1 MTDDRKPT
9 TVKTDWFP
17 VRSSVVGTRS
27 SNRGE
32 GSIVSATRVTTVTL
46 REMKDR
52 GEKISMLTA
61 YDYPIARLLDE
72 VGVEVI
78 LVGDS
83 LAMVGLGYETTL
95 PVTMDEMLHHVRA
108 VSRGVKRAL
117 VVADMPF
124 GSFQVSAE
132 EGVRNAGR
140 FLKEAGAHAVKLEG
154 GREVKDLTHRLT
166 GIGIPVMGHL
176 GLTPQM
182 VHQFGGFKVQAR
194 TAAAAERLVEEALL
208 LEEAGI
214 FSLVLEGIPWQVAE
228 AITEELRIPT
238 IGIGAG
244 SSCDGQVLV
253 TNDLLGLF
261 DDFTPK
267 FVKRYASLKET
278 ITAAFA
284 EYHGEVKAGQFPG
297 REHAFRLDEGESR
310 RWEQRLNRRRRTVKT
325 LGRG

>member
-1 MTDDRKPT
+1 
-9 TVKTDWFP
+9 V
-17 VRSSVVGTRS
+17 
-27 SNRGE
+27 
-32 GSIVSATRVTTVTL
+32 ATARVTTVTL

-72 VGVEVI
+72 AGIEVI

-95 PVTMDEMLHHVRA
+95 PVTMEEMLHHVRA
-108 VSRGVKRAL
+108 VGRGVKRAL
-117 VVADMPF
+117 LVADMPF
-124 GSFQVSAE
+124 GSFQASVE

-140 FLKEAGAHAVKLEG
+140 FLKEAGAQAVKLEG
-154 GREVKDLTHRLT
+154 GREVADLTRRLT
-166 GIGIPVMGHL
+166 SVGIPVMGHL

-182 VHQFGGFKVQAR
+182 VHQFGGFKVQGR
-194 TAAAAERLVEEALL
+194 TAAAAERLREDALL
-208 LEEAGI
+208 LEEVGVFA
-214 FSLVLEGIPWQVAE
+214 LVLEGIPWQVAE
-228 AITEELRIPT
+228 VITRELRIPT

-261 DDFTPK
+261 DDFAPK
-267 FVKRYASLKET
+267 FVKRYANLKET
-278 ITAAFA
+278 IAAAFTR
-284 EYHGEVKAGQFPG
+284 YRQEVKAGEFPG
-297 REHAFRLDEGESR
+297 PEHAFRLDEGEVR
-310 RWEQRLNRRRRTVKT
+310 RWQEQLDRRRRQVKT

>member
-1 MTDDRKPT
+1 
-9 TVKTDWFP
+9 V
-17 VRSSVVGTRS
+17 
-27 SNRGE
+27 
-32 GSIVSATRVTTVTL
+32 ATARVTTVTL

-72 VGVEVI
+72 AGIEVI

-95 PVTMDEMLHHVRA
+95 PVTMEEMLHHVRA

-117 VVADMPF
+117 LVADMPF
-124 GSFQVSAE
+124 GSFQASVE

-140 FLKEAGAHAVKLEG
+140 FLKEAGAQAVKLEG
-154 GREVKDLTHRLT
+154 GREVADLTRRLT
-166 GIGIPVMGHL
+166 SVGIPVMGHL

-182 VHQFGGFKVQAR
+182 VHQFGGFKVQGR
-194 TAAAAERLVEEALL
+194 TAAAAERLREDALL
-208 LEEAGI
+208 LEEVGVFA
-214 FSLVLEGIPWQVAE
+214 LVLEGIPWQVAE
-228 AITEELRIPT
+228 VITRELRIPT

-261 DDFTPK
+261 DDFAPK
-267 FVKRYASLKET
+267 FVKRYANLKET
-278 ITAAFA
+278 IAAAFTR
-284 EYHGEVKAGQFPG
+284 YRQEVKAGEFPG
-297 REHAFRLDEGESR
+297 PEHAFRLDEGEVR
-310 RWEQRLNRRRRTVKT
+310 RWQEQLDRRRRQVKT

>member
-1 MTDDRKPT
+1 
-9 TVKTDWFP
+9 V
-17 VRSSVVGTRS
+17 
-27 SNRGE
+27 
-32 GSIVSATRVTTVTL
+32 ATARVTTVTL

-52 GEKISMLTA
+52 SERISMLTA

-72 VGVEVI
+72 AGIEVI

-95 PVTMDEMLHHVRA
+95 PVTMEEMLHHVRA

-117 VVADMPF
+117 LVADMPF
-124 GSFQVSAE
+124 GSFQASVE

-140 FLKEAGAHAVKLEG
+140 FLKEAGAQAVKLEG
-154 GREVKDLTHRLT
+154 GREVADLTRRLT
-166 GIGIPVMGHL
+166 SVGMPVMGHL

-182 VHQFGGFKVQAR
+182 VHQFGGFKVQGR
-194 TAAAAERLVEEALL
+194 TAAAAERLREDALL
-208 LEEAGI
+208 LEEAGV
-214 FSLVLEGIPWQVAE
+214 FALVLEGIPWQVAE
-228 AITEELRIPT
+228 VITKELRIPT

-267 FVKRYASLKET
+267 FVKRYANLKET
-278 ITAAFA
+278 IAAAFTR
-284 EYHGEVKAGQFPG
+284 YRQEVKAGEYPG
-297 REHAFRLDEGESR
+297 PEHAFRLDEGEVR
-310 RWEQRLNRRRRTVKT
+310 RWQEQLDRRRRQVKT

>member
-1 MTDDRKPT
+1 M
-9 TVKTDWFP
+9 
-17 VRSSVVGTRS
+17 
-27 SNRGE
+27 
-32 GSIVSATRVTTVTL
+32 ATARVTTVTL

-52 GEKISMLTA
+52 SERISMLTA

-72 VGVEVI
+72 AGIEVI

-95 PVTMDEMLHHVRA
+95 PVTMEEMLHHVRA

-117 VVADMPF
+117 LVADMPF
-124 GSFQVSAE
+124 GSFQASVE
-132 EGVRNAGR
+132 DGVRNAGR
-140 FLKEAGAHAVKLEG
+140 FLKEAGAQAVKLEG
-154 GREVKDLTHRLT
+154 GREVADLTRRLT
-166 GIGIPVMGHL
+166 SVGIPVMGHL

-182 VHQFGGFKVQAR
+182 VHQFGGFKVQGR
-194 TAAAAERLVEEALL
+194 TAAAAERLREDALL
-208 LEEAGI
+208 LEEAGV
-214 FSLVLEGIPWQVAE
+214 FALVLEGIPWQVAE
-228 AITEELRIPT
+228 VITGELRIPT

-267 FVKRYASLKET
+267 FVKRYANLKET
-278 ITAAFA
+278 IAAAFTR
-284 EYHGEVKAGQFPG
+284 YRQEVKAGEYPG
-297 REHAFRLDEGESR
+297 PEHAFRLDDGEVR
-310 RWEQRLNRRRRTVKT
+310 RWQEQLDRRRRQVKT

>member
-1 MTDDRKPT
+1 M
-9 TVKTDWFP
+9 
-17 VRSSVVGTRS
+17 
-27 SNRGE
+27 
-32 GSIVSATRVTTVTL
+32 ATARVTTVTL

-72 VGVEVI
+72 AGIEVI

-95 PVTMDEMLHHVRA
+95 PVTMEEMLHHVRA
-108 VSRGVKRAL
+108 VGRGVKRAL
-117 VVADMPF
+117 LVADMPF
-124 GSFQVSAE
+124 GSFQASVE

-140 FLKEAGAHAVKLEG
+140 FLKEAGAQAVKLEG
-154 GREVKDLTHRLT
+154 GREVADLTRRLT
-166 GIGIPVMGHL
+166 SVGIPVMGHL

-182 VHQFGGFKVQAR
+182 VHQFGGFKVQGR
-194 TAAAAERLVEEALL
+194 TAAAAERLREDALL
-208 LEEAGI
+208 LEEVGVFA
-214 FSLVLEGIPWQVAE
+214 LVLEGIPWQVAE
-228 AITEELRIPT
+228 VITRELRIPT

-261 DDFTPK
+261 DDFAPK
-267 FVKRYASLKET
+267 FVKRYANLKET
-278 ITAAFA
+278 IAAAFTR
-284 EYHGEVKAGQFPG
+284 YRQEVKAGEFPG
-297 REHAFRLDEGESR
+297 PEHAFRLDEGEVR
-310 RWEQRLNRRRRTVKT
+310 RWQEQLDRRRRQVKT

>member
-1 MTDDRKPT
+1 MA
-9 TVKTDWFP
+9 F
-17 VRSSVVGTRS
+17 
-27 SNRGE
+27 
-32 GSIVSATRVTTVTL
+32 TRVTTVTL

-72 VGVEVI
+72 AGIDVI

-108 VSRGVKRAL
+108 VARGVKRAL

-124 GSFQVSAE
+124 GSFQISVE

-154 GREVKDLTHRLT
+154 GREVTELTRRLT

-194 TAAAAERLVEEALL
+194 SAAAAERLLEEALL

-228 AITEELRIPT
+228 VITAELHIPT

-244 SSCDGQVLV
+244 LSCDGQVLV

-278 ITAAFA
+278 ITTAFVQF
-284 EYHGEVKAGQFPG
+284 HRDVKAAQFPG
-297 REHAFRLDEGESR
+297 PEHAFRLDDAEGR
-310 RWEQRLNRRRRTVKT
+310 RWEQHLQRRRRQVKT
-325 LGRG
+325 FGKG

>member
-1 MTDDRKPT
+1 M
-9 TVKTDWFP
+9 
-17 VRSSVVGTRS
+17 
-27 SNRGE
+27 
-32 GSIVSATRVTTVTL
+32 ATARVTTVTL

-52 GEKISMLTA
+52 GERISMLTA

-72 VGVEVI
+72 AGIEVI

-95 PVTMDEMLHHVRA
+95 PVTMEEMLHHVRA

-117 VVADMPF
+117 LVGDMPF
-124 GSFQVSAE
+124 GSFQASVE

-140 FLKEAGAHAVKLEG
+140 FLKEAGAQAVKLEG
-154 GREVKDLTHRLT
+154 GREVADLTRRLT
-166 GIGIPVMGHL
+166 SVGIPVMGHL

-182 VHQFGGFKVQAR
+182 VHQFGGFKVQGR
-194 TAAAAERLVEEALL
+194 TAAAAERLREDALL
-208 LEEAGI
+208 LEEAGV
-214 FSLVLEGIPWQVAE
+214 FALVLEGIPWQVAE
-228 AITEELRIPT
+228 VITKELRIPT

-267 FVKRYASLKET
+267 FVKRYANLKET
-278 ITAAFA
+278 IAAAFTR
-284 EYHGEVKAGQFPG
+284 YRQEVKAGEYPG
-297 REHAFRLDEGESR
+297 PEHAFRLDEGEVR
-310 RWEQRLNRRRRTVKT
+310 RWQEQLDRRRRQVKT

>member
-1 MTDDRKPT
+1 M
-9 TVKTDWFP
+9 
-17 VRSSVVGTRS
+17 
-27 SNRGE
+27 
-32 GSIVSATRVTTVTL
+32 ATARVTTVTL

-52 GEKISMLTA
+52 GERISMLTA

-72 VGVEVI
+72 AGIEVI

-95 PVTMDEMLHHVRA
+95 PVTMEEMLHHVRA

-117 VVADMPF
+117 LVADMPF
-124 GSFQVSAE
+124 GSFQASVE
-132 EGVRNAGR
+132 EGIRNAGR
-140 FLKEAGAHAVKLEG
+140 FLKEAGAQAVKLEG
-154 GREVKDLTHRLT
+154 GREVADLTQRLT
-166 GIGIPVMGHL
+166 SVGIPVMGHL

-182 VHQFGGFKVQAR
+182 VHQFGGFKVQGR
-194 TAAAAERLVEEALL
+194 TAAAAERLREDARL
-208 LEEAGI
+208 LEEAGV
-214 FSLVLEGIPWQVAE
+214 FALVLEGIPWQVAE
-228 AITEELRIPT
+228 VITKELRIPT

-267 FVKRYASLKET
+267 FVKRYANIKEV
-278 ITAAFA
+278 IATAFTRYRQEVRA
-284 EYHGEVKAGQFPG
+284 GEFPG
-297 REHAFRLDEGESR
+297 PEHAFRLDEGEVR
-310 RWEQRLNRRRRTVKT
+310 RWQDQLDRRRRQVKT

>member
-1 MTDDRKPT
+1 M
-9 TVKTDWFP
+9 
-17 VRSSVVGTRS
+17 
-27 SNRGE
+27 
-32 GSIVSATRVTTVTL
+32 ATARVTTVTL

-72 VGVEVI
+72 AGIEVI

-83 LAMVGLGYETTL
+83 VAMVGLGYETTL
-95 PVTMDEMLHHVRA
+95 PVTMEEMLHHVRA

-117 VVADMPF
+117 LVADMPF
-124 GSFQVSAE
+124 GSFQASVE

-140 FLKEAGAHAVKLEG
+140 FLKEAGAQAVKLEG
-154 GREVKDLTHRLT
+154 GREVADLTRRLT
-166 GIGIPVMGHL
+166 SVGIPVMGHL

-182 VHQFGGFKVQAR
+182 VHQFGGFKVQGR
-194 TAAAAERLVEEALL
+194 TAAAAERLREDALL
-208 LEEAGI
+208 LEEVGVFA
-214 FSLVLEGIPWQVAE
+214 LVLEGIPWQVAE
-228 AITEELRIPT
+228 VITRELRIPT

-261 DDFTPK
+261 DDFAPK
-267 FVKRYASLKET
+267 FVKRYANLKET
-278 ITAAFA
+278 IAAAFTR
-284 EYHGEVKAGQFPG
+284 YRQEVKAGEFPG
-297 REHAFRLDEGESR
+297 PEHAFRLDEGEVR
-310 RWEQRLNRRRRTVKT
+310 RWQEQLDRRRRQVKT

>member
-1 MTDDRKPT
+1 M
-9 TVKTDWFP
+9 
-17 VRSSVVGTRS
+17 
-27 SNRGE
+27 
-32 GSIVSATRVTTVTL
+32 ATARVTTVTL

-72 VGVEVI
+72 AGIEVI

-95 PVTMDEMLHHVRA
+95 PVTMEEMLHHVRA

-117 VVADMPF
+117 LVADMPF
-124 GSFQVSAE
+124 GSFQASVE

-140 FLKEAGAHAVKLEG
+140 FLKEAGAQAVKLEG
-154 GREVKDLTHRLT
+154 GREVADLTRRLT
-166 GIGIPVMGHL
+166 SVGIPVMGHL

-182 VHQFGGFKVQAR
+182 VHQFGGFKVQGR
-194 TAAAAERLVEEALL
+194 TAAAAERLREDALL

-214 FSLVLEGIPWQVAE
+214 FALVLEGIPWQVAE
-228 AITEELRIPT
+228 VITRELRIPT

-261 DDFTPK
+261 DDFAPK
-267 FVKRYASLKET
+267 FVKRYANLKET
-278 ITAAFA
+278 IAAAFTRYRQEVTA
-284 EYHGEVKAGQFPG
+284 GEFPG
-297 REHAFRLDEGESR
+297 PEHAFRLDEGEGR
-310 RWEQRLNRRRRTVKT
+310 RWQEQLDRRRRQVKT

>member
-1 MTDDRKPT
+1 MSTP
-9 TVKTDWFP
+9 
-17 VRSSVVGTRS
+17 
-27 SNRGE
+27 
-32 GSIVSATRVTTVTL
+32 RVTTVTL
-46 REMKDR
+46 RELKER

-61 YDYPIARLLDE
+61 YDYPIARLLDA
-72 VGVEVI
+72 VGVDVI

-124 GSFQVSAE
+124 GSFQVSLE

-154 GREVKDLTHRLT
+154 GREVADLTRRLT

-194 TAAAAERLVEEALL
+194 SAAAAERLVDEALL

-228 AITEELRIPT
+228 AITAELRTPT

-244 SSCDGQVLV
+244 SACDGQVLV

-267 FVKRYASLKET
+267 FVKRYAALKET
-278 ITAAFA
+278 ITSAFA
-284 EYHGEVKAGQFPG
+284 QYHHDVKAGQFPG
-297 REHAFRLDEGESR
+297 PEHAFRLDEAESR
-310 RWEQRLNRRRRTVKT
+310 RWEQYLHRRHRQIRT
-325 LGRG
+325 LGKG

>member
-1 MTDDRKPT
+1 
-9 TVKTDWFP
+9 
-17 VRSSVVGTRS
+17 
-27 SNRGE
+27 
-32 GSIVSATRVTTVTL
+32 
-46 REMKDR
+46 MKDR
-52 GEKISMLTA
+52 GERISMLTA

-72 VGVEVI
+72 AGIEVI

-95 PVTMDEMLHHVRA
+95 PVTMEEMLHHVRA

-117 VVADMPF
+117 LVADMPF
-124 GSFQVSAE
+124 GSFQASVE

-140 FLKEAGAHAVKLEG
+140 FLKEAGAQAVKLEG
-154 GREVKDLTHRLT
+154 GREVADLTRRLT
-166 GIGIPVMGHL
+166 SVGIPVMGHL

-182 VHQFGGFKVQAR
+182 VHQFGGFKVQGR
-194 TAAAAERLVEEALL
+194 TAAAAERLREDALL

-214 FSLVLEGIPWQVAE
+214 FALVLEGIPWQVAE
-228 AITEELRIPT
+228 VITRELRIPT

-267 FVKRYASLKET
+267 FVKRYANLKE
-278 ITAAFA
+278 IIAAAFTRYLQEVRA
-284 EYHGEVKAGQFPG
+284 GEFPG
-297 REHAFRLDEGESR
+297 PEHAFRLDEGEGR
-310 RWEQRLNRRRRTVKT
+310 RWQEQLDWRRRQVKT

>member
-1 MTDDRKPT
+1 M
-9 TVKTDWFP
+9 
-17 VRSSVVGTRS
+17 
-27 SNRGE
+27 
-32 GSIVSATRVTTVTL
+32 ATARVTTVTL

-72 VGVEVI
+72 AGIEVI

-95 PVTMDEMLHHVRA
+95 PVTMEEMLHHVRA

-117 VVADMPF
+117 LVADMPF
-124 GSFQVSAE
+124 GSFQASVE

-140 FLKEAGAHAVKLEG
+140 FLKEAGAQAVKLEG
-154 GREVKDLTHRLT
+154 GREVADLTRRLT
-166 GIGIPVMGHL
+166 SVGIPVMGHL

-182 VHQFGGFKVQAR
+182 VHQFGGFKVQGR
-194 TAAAAERLVEEALL
+194 TAAAAERLREDALL

-228 AITEELRIPT
+228 VITTELRIPT

-261 DDFTPK
+261 DDFAPK
-267 FVKRYASLKET
+267 FVKRYANLKET
-278 ITAAFA
+278 IAAAFTR
-284 EYHGEVKAGQFPG
+284 YRQEVKAGEYPG
-297 REHAFRLDEGESR
+297 PEHAFRLDEGEVR
-310 RWEQRLNRRRRTVKT
+310 RWHEQLDRRRRQVKT

>member
-1 MTDDRKPT
+1 M
-9 TVKTDWFP
+9 
-17 VRSSVVGTRS
+17 
-27 SNRGE
+27 NRGKE
-32 GSIVSATRVTTVTL
+32 GSIVSAAGVTTVTL
-46 REMKDR
+46 REMKNR

-72 VGVEVI
+72 AGIDVI

-124 GSFQVSAE
+124 GSFQVSVE

-154 GREVKDLTHRLT
+154 GREVADLTRRLT

-194 TAAAAERLVEEALL
+194 SAAAAERLLEEALL

-228 AITEELRIPT
+228 VITAELRIPT

-244 SSCDGQVLV
+244 LSCDGQVLV

-267 FVKRYASLKET
+267 FVKRYAQLKET

-284 EYHGEVKAGQFPG
+284 RYHEDVKAEQFPG
-297 REHAFRLDEGESR
+297 LEHAFRLDEGESR
-310 RWEQRLNRRRRTVKT
+310 RWEQYLHRRRRQVKT

>member
-1 MTDDRKPT
+1 M
-9 TVKTDWFP
+9 
-17 VRSSVVGTRS
+17 
-27 SNRGE
+27 
-32 GSIVSATRVTTVTL
+32 ATARITTVTL

-72 VGVEVI
+72 AGIEVI

-83 LAMVGLGYETTL
+83 LGMVGLGYETTL
-95 PVTMDEMLHHVRA
+95 PVTMEEMLHHVRA
-108 VSRGVKRAL
+108 VNRGVKRAL

-124 GSFQVSAE
+124 GSYQASE
-132 EGVRNAGR
+132 EDGFKNAVR

-154 GREVKDLTHRLT
+154 GREVADLTRHLT
-166 GIGIPVMGHL
+166 GAGIPVMGHL

-194 TAAAAERLVEEALL
+194 TAAAAERLLEDALL
-208 LEEAGI
+208 LEKAGA

-228 AITEELRIPT
+228 VITKELRTPT

-244 SSCDGQVLV
+244 PFCDGQVLV

-261 DDFTPK
+261 DDFLPK
-267 FVKRYASLKET
+267 FVKRYANVKQVVTEAF
-278 ITAAFA
+278 TA
-284 EYHGEVKAGQFPG
+284 YHQEVKTGHFPG
-297 REHAFRLDEGESR
+297 PEHAFRLDEAESQ
-310 RWEQRLNRRRRTVKT
+310 RWEQQLHRRRRQVKT

>member
-1 MTDDRKPT
+1 M
-9 TVKTDWFP
+9 
-17 VRSSVVGTRS
+17 
-27 SNRGE
+27 
-32 GSIVSATRVTTVTL
+32 ATARVTTVTL

-72 VGVEVI
+72 AGIEVI

-95 PVTMDEMLHHVRA
+95 PVTMEEMLHHVRA

-117 VVADMPF
+117 LVADMPF
-124 GSFQVSAE
+124 GSFQASVE

-140 FLKEAGAHAVKLEG
+140 FLKEAGAQAVKLEG
-154 GREVKDLTHRLT
+154 GREVADLTRRLT
-166 GIGIPVMGHL
+166 SVGIPVMGHL

-182 VHQFGGFKVQAR
+182 VHQFGGFKVQGR
-194 TAAAAERLVEEALL
+194 TAAAAERLREDALL
-208 LEEAGI
+208 LEEAGV
-214 FSLVLEGIPWQVAE
+214 FALVLEGIPWQVAE
-228 AITEELRIPT
+228 VITRELRIPT

-261 DDFTPK
+261 DDFAPK
-267 FVKRYASLKET
+267 FVKRYANLKET
-278 ITAAFA
+278 IAAAFTR
-284 EYHGEVKAGQFPG
+284 YRQEVKAGEFPG
-297 REHAFRLDEGESR
+297 PEHAFRLDEGEVR
-310 RWEQRLNRRRRTVKT
+310 RWHEQLDRRRRQVKT

>member
-1 MTDDRKPT
+1 M
-9 TVKTDWFP
+9 
-17 VRSSVVGTRS
+17 
-27 SNRGE
+27 
-32 GSIVSATRVTTVTL
+32 ATARVTTVTL

-52 GEKISMLTA
+52 GERISMLTA

-72 VGVEVI
+72 AGIEVI

-95 PVTMDEMLHHVRA
+95 PVTMEEMLHHVRA

-117 VVADMPF
+117 LVADMPF
-124 GSFQVSAE
+124 GSFQASVE
-132 EGVRNAGR
+132 EGIRNAGR
-140 FLKEAGAHAVKLEG
+140 FLKEAGAQAVKLEG
-154 GREVKDLTHRLT
+154 GREVADLTQRLT
-166 GIGIPVMGHL
+166 SVGIPVMGHL

-182 VHQFGGFKVQAR
+182 VHQFGGFKVQGR
-194 TAAAAERLVEEALL
+194 TAAAAERLREDARL
-208 LEEAGI
+208 LEEAGV
-214 FSLVLEGIPWQVAE
+214 FALVLEGIPWQVAE
-228 AITEELRIPT
+228 VITKELRIPT

-267 FVKRYASLKET
+267 FVKRYANLKET
-278 ITAAFA
+278 IATAFTRYRQEVRA
-284 EYHGEVKAGQFPG
+284 GEFPG
-297 REHAFRLDEGESR
+297 PEHAFRLDEGEVR
-310 RWEQRLNRRRRTVKT
+310 RWQDQLDRRRRQVKT

>member
-1 MTDDRKPT
+1 M
-9 TVKTDWFP
+9 
-17 VRSSVVGTRS
+17 
-27 SNRGE
+27 
-32 GSIVSATRVTTVTL
+32 ATARVTTVTL

-72 VGVEVI
+72 AGIEVI

-95 PVTMDEMLHHVRA
+95 PVTMEEMLHHVRA

-117 VVADMPF
+117 LVADMPF
-124 GSFQVSAE
+124 GSFQASVE
-132 EGVRNAGR
+132 DGVRNAGR
-140 FLKEAGAHAVKLEG
+140 FLKEAGAQAVKLEG
-154 GREVKDLTHRLT
+154 GREVADLTRRLT
-166 GIGIPVMGHL
+166 SVGIPVMGHL

-182 VHQFGGFKVQAR
+182 VHQFGGFKVQGR
-194 TAAAAERLVEEALL
+194 TAAAAERLREDALL
-208 LEEAGI
+208 LEEAGV
-214 FSLVLEGIPWQVAE
+214 FALVLEGIPWQVAE
-228 AITEELRIPT
+228 VITKELRIPT

-261 DDFTPK
+261 DDFAPK
-267 FVKRYASLKET
+267 FVKRYANLKET
-278 ITAAFA
+278 IAAAFTR
-284 EYHGEVKAGQFPG
+284 YRQEVKAGEFPG
-297 REHAFRLDEGESR
+297 PEHAFRLDEGEVR
-310 RWEQRLNRRRRTVKT
+310 RWQEQLDRRRRQVKT